1 MLVPTGGSLVSVP
14 KYLLA
19 FWGASWLFGPVPPFF
34 ASSWRE
40 IFDAV
45 LADYACADCRL
56 YCTKMAVFPKMLLR
70 AEIQIVNFAG
80 YISVRIRSKAIANG
94 SGLAFNIRISS
105 FRLKNAFMPGYCATS
120 PRPRKVRSAPFPPAA
135 KTLPAPFPA
144 PLPTVRGTA
153 RPLVWSWA
161 TRNSKAAL
169 SGGFA
174 LFFRCL
180 LQIEER
186 LHTGILCHV
195 ASSPQ
200 SPLCAVSACGEN
212 SVRSLSGSS
221 PHRAGHGG
229 APWYGAGRREK
240 SRTAEA
246 VLPAFPEVLTSN

>member
-135 KTLPAPFPA
+135 KTLSAPFPA

-153 RPLVWSWA
+153 GPPGTELGDGKKQDR
-161 TRNSKAAL
+161 R
-169 SGGFA
+169 SG
-174 LFFRCL
+174 
-180 LQIEER
+180 
-186 LHTGILCHV
+186 
-195 ASSPQ
+195 P
-200 SPLCAVSACGEN
+200 AC
-212 SVRSLSGSS
+212 VSGSAYFKLKNAFIPGYSATS
-221 PHRAGHGG
+221 PSSSSMR
-229 APWYGAGRREK
+229 
-240 SRTAEA
+240 S
-246 VLPAFPEVLTSN
+246 S